1 MEAGA
6 DIREGGSGGQS
17 QAGRDRFLVGVA
29 FAAPAR
35 PFLPRRAARRS
46 GGGSAAAT
54 GAARGRGAGS
64 RGRGDAGRGV
74 RNDQQSFAKLWYV
87 IPVTASTAMQS
98 LGLTQISRLYLR
110 SWLWD
115 TPPRECV
122 GKWCLEHR
130 HLVGARTGI
139 HRFPRVLTLCCR
151 NCCLF
156 GLQRGLVT
164 VGRVGGDRVGSSLE
178 S

>member
-115 TPPRECV
+115 TPPRLASAQSLCRWRPC
-122 GKWCLEHR
+122 GDPAFAAMMDA
-130 HLVGARTGI
+130 LVDNVDIG
-139 HRFPRVLTLCCR
+139 P
-151 NCCLF
+151 
-156 GLQRGLVT
+156 
-164 VGRVGGDRVGSSLE
+164 E
-178 S
+178 SF